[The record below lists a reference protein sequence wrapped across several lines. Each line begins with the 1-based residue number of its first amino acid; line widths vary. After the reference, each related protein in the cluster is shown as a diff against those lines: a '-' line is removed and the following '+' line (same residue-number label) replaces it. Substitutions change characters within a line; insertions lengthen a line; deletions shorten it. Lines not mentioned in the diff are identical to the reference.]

1 MEFNGLSGLANLGN
15 TCYINS
21 VLQILSNLTH
31 LNNYIDSFLK
41 KNNISN
47 VEINFIKE
55 WNSLYKLLWHKN
67 VIISPNRFIKVINDI
82 SIIKNNDMFTGN
94 QQNDVAEFIYFILS
108 IFSDGLIDNNLFSIF
123 KNKCIKNNY
132 DKEFIKY
139 INKIYKNYSYI
150 DDSFTYYL
158 KIEYIDEETNK
169 LISYNYEQN
178 FILDIPLTSLDLN
191 DCLEEYFKD
200 ENLNNENNNQ
210 YYCDKD
216 NKYKNVIK
224 RKYLYHSSKY
234 LIIQM
239 CRWNNKLKKNQ
250 RIINFDSEE
259 ISLVDYSNNKKNI
272 INYKLIG
279 IINHSGTLD
288 GGHYNCN
295 IRKKDTWFLI
305 DDTTIKNINKIIS
318 NKNYCL
324 IYTIK

>member
-1 MEFNGLSGLANLGN
+1 MKFNGLSGLANLGN

-21 VLQILSNLTH
+21 VLQILSNLTD

-41 KNNISN
+41 KNNTSD
-47 VEINFIKE
+47 VDVNFIKE

-82 SIIKNNDMFTGN
+82 SIIKNNNMFLGN
-94 QQNDVAEFIYFILS
+94 QQNDVAEFIYFILN
-108 IFSDGLIDNNLFSIF
+108 IFSDGLKDNNLLFSF

-132 DKEFIKY
+132 DKEFIEY

-178 FILDIPLTSLDLN
+178 FILDIPLTSLNLN

-200 ENLNNENNNQ
+200 ENLNNKNNNQ

-224 RKYLYHSSKY
+224 RKFLYHSSRY

-239 CRWNNKLKKNQ
+239 GRWNNKLKKNQ

-259 ISLVDYSNNKKNI
+259 ISLVDYSNNKKNM

-279 IINHSGTLD
+279 IINHSGSLD

-295 IRKKDTWFLI
+295 VRKEDTWFLL